1 MNFLSN
7 YETYGIALALV
18 AFVLLYVYVHYK
30 YIRHHALHKR
40 FLTALWGLMKNTIHA
55 EHIRTLGYKEE
66 KQQSDKEKISH
77 KC

>member
-1 MNFLSN
+1 MNFLSL

-18 AFVLLYVYVHYK
+18 TFVILYVYIHYK

-40 FLTALWGLMKNTIHA
+40 FLAALWALMKNTIHG

-66 KQQSDKEKISH
+66 QDQQKNSEAK
-77 KC
+77 